1 MFPWHSDRVRD
12 EPLAAASLP
21 ARLRSRSPQPA
32 TGDPRAHPALPLPP
46 GLRNR
51 RPFPLGHSRAALR
64 SSQPAQ
70 KGTATQRERPVRGQA
85 AAPRAARA
93 AKRSPAPPTL
103 GFAGPLGTS
112 PGLALTPAPPAS
124 PAAERA
130 PPCGHCGSGPGR
142 PLGAVVP
149 CPSPDAVGRRS
160 RDYSPRQAARPQRGW
175 CNHTL
180 ARPGAGASAGCHK
193 DGFARDSS
201 TALARALLSGPE
213 GCSAIRMRCW
223 DLLLPWWHRNA
234 ARSVVSIAIKFAG
247 SGHERIERVRVTVP
261 ALRRLS

>member
-64 SSQPAQ
+64 SSQPAL

-103 GFAGPLGTS
+103 GFAVPLGTS

-124 PAAERA
+124 PAA
-130 PPCGHCGSGPGR
+130 
-142 PLGAVVP
+142 GA
-149 CPSPDAVGRRS
+149 R
-160 RDYSPRQAARPQRGW
+160 
-175 CNHTL
+175 
-180 ARPGAGASAGCHK
+180 
-193 DGFARDSS
+193 
-201 TALARALLSGPE
+201 
-213 GCSAIRMRCW
+213 
-223 DLLLPWWHRNA
+223 
-234 ARSVVSIAIKFAG
+234 
-247 SGHERIERVRVTVP
+247 P
-261 ALRRLS
+261 ALRTLRERPGEASGCGSSLPIT